1 MFDPR
6 GMGYS
11 TQIRCFPSEAGENAL
26 LGNLP
31 PFPVGKTQQA
41 AYEKAYATLDDRCA
55 RDGGPLLDHDS
66 SADIARD
73 MNLLR
78 EAVGDP
84 VLNYYGQSYG
94 TLLGARS
101 TARARNRLPAGH
113 QPVPHPVTRSRLYM
127 RTRRARSSLR
137 PGRYS
142 VGLVCANKRRCR
154 ARSRRLRSGRWRA

>member
-94 TLLGARS
+94 TLLGAIYCPRQEPSASRTPTRS
-101 TARARNRLPAGH
+101 PPRNAIPAIHAHPAGEEF
-113 QPVPHPVTRSRLYM
+113 TA
-127 RTRRARSSLR
+127 ARSL
-137 PGRYS
+137 
-142 VGLVCANKRRCR
+142 
-154 ARSRRLRSGRWRA
+154 